1 MLRKWIKGFLSPPV
15 MDDDE
20 NASAAFFLHAIT
32 LWGMPILLW
41 FVTTRILSGENLVDA
56 ANGFI
61 GIVILAME
69 NNVTV
74 HLDEDMPFVHCDR
87 QRLLEVV
94 KNLVDNAAKFM
105 GDQSLPYIEIG
116 QDGWEGGMLIFYVRD
131 NGIGIRLDHHERVF
145 GLFNKLNVK
154 SDGTGIGL
162 ALVKRI
168 IEVHGGRVW
177 IQGEWN
183 KDPYSILHCH

>member
-1 MLRKWIKGFLSPPV
+1 MLRKWIKGLLSPPV

-20 NASAAFFLHAIT
+20 NASAAFVLHAIT
-32 LWGMPILLW
+32 LWGMPILLL
-41 FVTTRILSGENLVDA
+41 FVMIRILCGENLVDA
-56 ANGFI
+56 TIVFI
-61 GIVILAME
+61 AVVILAME

-74 HLDEDMPFVHCDR
+74 HLDEDMPVVHCDR

-94 KNLVDNAAKFM
+94 QNLVDNAANFM
-105 GDQSLPYIEIG
+105 GDQSLPHIEIG
-116 QDGWEGGMLIFYVRD
+116 QDGWEGGMPVFYVRE
-131 NGIGIRLDHHERVF
+131 NGIGIALDHHERVF

-154 SDGTGIGL
+154 SNGTGIGL

-177 IQGEWN
+177 IQGEWD
-183 KDPYSILHCH
+183 KDPYSILLCH